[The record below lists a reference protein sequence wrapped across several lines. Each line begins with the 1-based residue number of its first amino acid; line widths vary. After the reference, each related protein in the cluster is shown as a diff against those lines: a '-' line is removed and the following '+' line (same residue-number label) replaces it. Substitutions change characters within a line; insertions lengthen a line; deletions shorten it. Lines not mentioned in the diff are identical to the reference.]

1 MSTLYVDTITEK
13 TLGNGV
19 QIADLVPAAGSVVQV
34 VSATKTDKQST
45 TSSTAVDITGL
56 SVSITP
62 TSASSKML
70 VRCDINYGG
79 YLNVYIAFFVKRD
92 AANMVLSTT
101 ATGNQ
106 INATF
111 SGGGD
116 NNNHQYKMNGVSH
129 TYLDSPATTSAITYK
144 VQFASTEASIAAT
157 INAPSQTD
165 NQAYII
171 GGTSTITVMEIAQ

>member
-1 MSTLYVDTITEK
+1 MALTKLNNQSL
-13 TLGNGV
+13 
-19 QIADLVPAAGSVVQV
+19 PSGSVIQV

-45 TSSTAVDITGL
+45 TSATAVDITGL

-62 TSASSKML
+62 TSTSSKIL

-79 YLNVYIAFFVKRD
+79 NLNVYIAFFVKRD
-92 AANMVLSTT
+92 AANMVVSTA

-116 NNNHQYKMNGVSH
+116 NNNHGFKLNGVSH

-144 VQFASTEASIAAT
+144 VQFASTNGSIAAT
-157 INAPSQTD
+157 VNAPYQTEND
-165 NQAYII
+165 VYII
-171 GGTSTITVMEIAQ
+171 GGTSTITVTEIAG